1 MPRKTEMS
9 TNKAVTLGNY
19 VTVAFAEDID
29 LAREYI
35 DLLERNEITAA
46 IKRQPQMAESG
57 FSDIAI
63 QVPEESLDEA
73 HKLISQQAAY
83 DDFFDMAFNQD
94 HYQEHDASSGNIEEA
109 DDDFL
114 Y

>member
-1 MPRKTEMS
+1 MPRKSES
-9 TNKAVTLGNY
+9 NKAGAVMHY
-19 VTVAFAEDID
+19 VTVAFAEDAE
-29 LAREYI
+29 LARQYL
-35 DLLERNEITAA
+35 DLLERNEIAGVM
-46 IKRQPQMAESG
+46 KRQPEMADSG

-83 DDFFDMAFNQD
+83 DDFFDQAFNQD
-94 HYQEHDASSGNIEEA
+94 AYDEYDTSDEFE
-109 DDDFL
+109 DDEKL

>member
-1 MPRKTEMS
+1 MPRKTDRES
-9 TNKAVTLGNY
+9 GRGLATQHF
-19 VTVAFAEDID
+19 VTVAFAEDAD

-35 DLLERNEITAA
+35 ELLERNEISAQM
-46 IKRQPQMAESG
+46 KRQPEMAESG

-63 QVPEESLDEA
+63 CVPEECLDEA

-83 DDFFDMAFNQD
+83 DDFFDQAFSQD
-94 HYQEHDASSGNIEEA
+94 DYLDYDPLSGDEPE
-109 DDDFL
+109 DDEDLL